1 MKKSSSTRTRPSQHR
16 RTPVFES
23 KVNECARAP
32 CFAFLASDEP
42 ARYIGQVLHPGGGE
56 IINT

>member
-1 MKKSSSTRTRPSQHR
+1 MRPSQHR

-56 IINT
+56 IIINT